1 MHSSLLLSLYLL
13 PILVVC
19 SAAPNVLSTWS
30 ESSLLPTGLSDPA
43 LELRKAA
50 QGVIDQANLPQEL
63 ELNRTDSDLAPPL
76 SNVRRMK
83 ILMISVHPPHGG
95 GSAHSSKELAVGL
108 RRLGHEVIHVAPYA
122 KEDPNNP
129 NEHYP
134 DLLWMQAN
142 FPWDTLSISPEAQAI
157 MDNFI
162 QQVYRSHGPFDA
174 VILGRETMLWHLPA
188 VRQVHGK
195 APIVVIVRGAYIN
208 RLISDEP
215 IDSALKEQL
224 FNLYRG
230 ADKIVCIA
238 RHLIGSVV
246 RGAGPQVADKTIFLS
261 NPIDL
266 PLFEGASTTE
276 PYLTNKH
283 RLAVEHPVR
292 LVMPAQIKARKR
304 PLDAVEVMR
313 ILVHERGL
321 NIHLT
326 SCGSGSD
333 MGKMKDLIKKYRL
346 ENHITLTGY
355 VKREEVLRI
364 MNASETVL
372 LFSDNEGRPRALQ
385 EAIAAGKGV
394 VGYDNAGSHE
404 VLHEWGH
411 SFDAWPV
418 GRLVPIGAIEQAADA
433 IADLAAYFRSD
444 NHTPLLV
451 SPLPSSLEVLH
462 RWERMI
468 EALL

>member
-1 MHSSLLLSLYLL
+1 MHSFILTLYLL

-19 SAAPNVLSTWS
+19 SAAPSIFT
-30 ESSLLPTGLSDPA
+30 
-43 LELRKAA
+43 
-50 QGVIDQANLPQEL
+50 
-63 ELNRTDSDLAPPL
+63 PL
-76 SNVRRMK
+76 SLGGTVDLSRNVAKEQEIIDNTNGGVLMHNSSAVETSFAPTPRRMK
-83 ILMISVHPPHGG
+83 IFMISVHPPHGG

-108 RRLGHEVIHVAPYA
+108 RREGHDVIHVAPYA
-122 KEDPNNP
+122 KEDPKNP

-134 DLLWMQAN
+134 GLLWMQAN
-142 FPWDTLSISPEAQAI
+142 FPWDTLSISPEAQAT

-195 APIVVIVRGAYIN
+195 APIILIVRGAYIN
-208 RLISDEP
+208 RLVSDEP
-215 IDSALKEQL
+215 IEPALKEQL
-224 FNLYRG
+224 FQLYRS
-230 ADKIVCIA
+230 ADKIICIA

-246 RGAGPQVADKTIFLS
+246 RGAGPQVVEKTIFLP

-266 PLFEGASTTE
+266 PLFQGASTSQ

-283 RLAVEHPVR
+283 RLYPEHPIR

-304 PLDAVEVMR
+304 PLDAVEIVR
-313 ILVHERGL
+313 ILVERGL
-321 NIHLT
+321 NVHLT

-333 MGKMKDLIKKYRL
+333 MQKMKDLIQRYRL
-346 ENHITLTGY
+346 ENHITLMGH
-355 VKREEVLRI
+355 VKREEVMRVL
-364 MNASETVL
+364 NQSETVL
-372 LFSDNEGRPRALQ
+372 LLSDNEGRPRSLQ

-394 VGYDNAGSHE
+394 VAYDNAGSHE
-404 VLHEWGH
+404 VLNEWGH
-411 SFDAWPV
+411 NFDAWPI
-418 GRLVPIGAIEQAADA
+418 GRLVPIGAIEQAANA
-433 IADLAAYFRSD
+433 VADLANYFRSD
-444 NHTPLLV
+444 AHQPLLV